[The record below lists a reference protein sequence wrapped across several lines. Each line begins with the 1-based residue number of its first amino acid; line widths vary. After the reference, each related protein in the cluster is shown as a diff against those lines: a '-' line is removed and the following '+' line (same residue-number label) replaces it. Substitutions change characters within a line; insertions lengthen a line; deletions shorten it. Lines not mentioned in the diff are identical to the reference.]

1 MKSINTDRLLGIY
14 EKAINEKFS
23 LEEKIKIAKK
33 ANFDFME
40 FSVDETDKKLARLN
54 WTKNQIKKVQ
64 LLLIENDFTF
74 NSMTLSGLRKYPFG
88 SHEPNIRKTSRNII
102 KKAILLAKKLNIR
115 TIQMAGYDVYYEK
128 SDNQTLKYFYQNLK
142 YALKLAAK
150 YSVML
155 SFEVMDTEFM
165 GLNSRIMPWIEKLN
179 SPYITIYPDLGNI
192 YQWCKKENLEKE
204 FLLAKNKIVA
214 FHFKDTLPGK
224 FRDIEFGQGSVD
236 FNYLLKIIK
245 KHKLN
250 QPMMIEMWSKNNPE
264 ETFNQAVEKIAKARD
279 FYYQKWNEVNKNK

>member
-88 SHEPNIRKTSRNII
+88 SHDPNIRKTSRNII
-102 KKAILLAKKLNIR
+102 KK
-115 TIQMAGYDVYYEK
+115 
-128 SDNQTLKYFYQNLK
+128 S
-142 YALKLAAK
+142 
-150 YSVML
+150 
-155 SFEVMDTEFM
+155 
-165 GLNSRIMPWIEKLN
+165 
-179 SPYITIYPDLGNI
+179 
-192 YQWCKKENLEKE
+192 
-204 FLLAKNKIVA
+204 
-214 FHFKDTLPGK
+214 HFTC
-224 FRDIEFGQGSVD
+224 
-236 FNYLLKIIK
+236 
-245 KHKLN
+245 
-250 QPMMIEMWSKNNPE
+250 
-264 ETFNQAVEKIAKARD
+264 
-279 FYYQKWNEVNKNK
+279 

>member
-1 MKSINTDRLLGIY
+1 
-14 EKAINEKFS
+14 
-23 LEEKIKIAKK
+23 
-33 ANFDFME
+33 
-40 FSVDETDKKLARLN
+40 
-54 WTKNQIKKVQ
+54 
-64 LLLIENDFTF
+64 
-74 NSMTLSGLRKYPFG
+74 MTLSGLRKYPFG
-88 SHEPNIRKTSRNII
+88 SHDPNIRKTSRNII

-192 YQWCKKENLEKE
+192 YQWWQKKKILK
-204 FLLAKNKIVA
+204 KN
-214 FHFKDTLPGK
+214 FF
-224 FRDIEFGQGSVD
+224 
-236 FNYLLKIIK
+236 
-245 KHKLN
+245 
-250 QPMMIEMWSKNNPE
+250 
-264 ETFNQAVEKIAKARD
+264 
-279 FYYQKWNEVNKNK
+279 